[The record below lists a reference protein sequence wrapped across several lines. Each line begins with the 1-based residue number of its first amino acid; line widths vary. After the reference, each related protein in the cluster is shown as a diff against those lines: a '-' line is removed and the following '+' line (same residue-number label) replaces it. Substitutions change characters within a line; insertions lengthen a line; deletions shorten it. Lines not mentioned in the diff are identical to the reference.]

1 MELGARELLTFATV
15 LCGLAG
21 TYAVIKSTVARILE
35 DLKGIQDEIQ
45 TLNIRLDKTESGDA
59 VMKHQISVIGG
70 ILSPSILESR
80 AREAEASQ
88 HRLNALRRDVDKLIT
103 IHNGVHPSIGKNND

>member
-15 LCGLAG
+15 LAGLAG
-21 TYAVIKSTVARILE
+21 TWGVIRATVARIQD

-80 AREAEASQ
+80 AREAEGSQ
-88 HRLNALRRDVDKLIT
+88 HRLTALRRDVDKLIA
-103 IHNGVHPSIGKNND
+103 IHNGVHPKIGE